1 MKVISVISQ
10 KGGVGKTTVTAT
22 LAAAMAADGFRVLLL
37 DMNDQG
43 DLTDTMA
50 ADTTGGGVLE
60 LMTGAPA
67 LQLIRITN
75 TEHVDIITG
84 SERLAMLEGRIK
96 DTGAKRA
103 LILAEALR
111 PVRRLYQY
119 CIIDAPGTFGTGMLN
134 ALGAS
139 DSVIIPAQPDFYS
152 IKGINRIIK
161 NIRFVQKEINT
172 KLRVDGILLNR
183 YQGRRNLTKDITEVL
198 QEAETAL
205 GTRLFEA
212 KIRENSKIAE
222 APGRRDIIL
231 RYAPNSIGAE
241 DFRAFYAEY
250 MKKLRRTDNN
260 D

>member
-1 MKVISVISQ
+1 MKKIISLISQ

-43 DLTDTMA
+43 DLSDTMA
-50 ADTTGGGVLE
+50 AQTDGDGVLE
-60 LMTGAPA
+60 LLEGKPA
-67 LQLIRITN
+67 LQMIQKTN
-75 TEHVDIITG
+75 LLRVDIITG
-84 SERLAMLEGRIK
+84 GERLAMIENRIK
-96 DTGAKRA
+96 EQGRGRA
-103 LILAEALR
+103 LLLREALR

-119 CIIDAPGTFGTGMLN
+119 CIIDAPGTFGSGMLN

-161 NIRFVQKEINT
+161 NIRYVQSEINPA
-172 KLRVDGILLNR
+172 LRVDGILLNR
-183 YQGRRNLTKDITEVL
+183 YQGRRNLTRDITEVL
-198 QEAETAL
+198 QEAEKAL
-205 GTRLFEA
+205 GCCLFQA

-222 APGRRDIIL
+222 APGRRDVIL
-231 RYAPNSIGAE
+231 HYAPNSIGAE

-250 MKKLRRTDNN
+250 MEKIRGTKQ
-260 D
+260 